1 MPATSPRGRSSGAR
15 GSEAAGLGLRLL
27 AVMLGVFFL
36 SMGLNKLAWLTD
48 SDILLQKLQMF
59 LKGASPG
66 TRWYIETI
74 AMPGVP
80 LFARLAPIAELS
92 TAVALIVG
100 FWTRLAAT
108 LAFLMVLNFHFAT
121 GEIVTRAFLVDG
133 TGLPVLGALMALMIG
148 GGKLPWTVSRQ

>member
-1 MPATSPRGRSSGAR
+1 MPATPVRSRSSGAG
-15 GSEAAGLGLRLL
+15 GSAAAALGLRLL

-48 SDILLQKLQMF
+48 GDILMQKLQVF
-59 LKGASPG
+59 LKGASPA
-66 TRWYIETI
+66 TQWYIETV

-80 LFARLAPIAELS
+80 LFARIVPIAELS

-108 LAFLMVLNFHFAT
+108 LALFMVLNFHVAT
-121 GEIVTRAFLVDG
+121 GEIFSRAFLLDG
-133 TGLPVLGALMALMIG
+133 AGPPVLGALMALMIG
-148 GGKLPWTVSRQ
+148 GGKLPWTASKQ

>member
-1 MPATSPRGRSSGAR
+1 MPATPVRGRSSGAG
-15 GSEAAGLGLRLL
+15 GSAAAALGLRLL

-36 SMGLNKLAWLTD
+36 AMGLNTLAWLTD
-48 SDILLQKLQMF
+48 SDILMEKLQIS

-80 LFARLAPIAELS
+80 LFARIVPIAELS

-100 FWTRLAAT
+100 FWTQLAAA
-108 LAFLMVLNFHFAT
+108 LALLMVLNFHFAT
-121 GEIVTRAFLVDG
+121 GEMFTRAFLLDG
-133 TGLPVLGALMALMIG
+133 AGPPVLGALLALMIG
-148 GGKLPWTVSRQ
+148 GGRLPWTVSKP

>member
-48 SDILLQKLQMF
+48 SDILMQKLQMF
-59 LKGASPG
+59 LKGAMPS

-80 LFARLAPIAELS
+80 LFARIVPIAELA
-92 TAVALIVG
+92 TGIALIIG

-108 LAFLMVLNFHFAT
+108 LAFLMVLNFHVAT
-121 GEIVTRAFLVDG
+121 GEIFTPAFLLDG
-133 TGLPVLGALMALMIG
+133 AGPPVLGALLALMIG
-148 GGKLPWTVSRQ
+148 GGKLPFSVTK